1 MMELMLIFL
10 CTAVGLGLAIKRAPL
25 WTWTLAVVGIILAT
39 QIGGLKGNIR
49 EPSFGMLSVCAWLV
63 ALVFGALSIPSFRRR
78 ILVTPIYHMIR
89 RGLPRVS
96 DTARLALEAGTV
108 GFESG
113 FLAGRP
119 DWQELRSIPPM
130 ALSQEETAFFNG
142 PTDTLCGMIDDW
154 DIRHNRREIPEA
166 IWSFVKKHGFLCL
179 RLSKQ
184 YGGRGFSAQAL
195 SLILGKIAARSP
207 DIFGILMIPNSLGLA
222 ELIETYGTDAQKGH
236 FLPRLASGEDIPC
249 LALTG
254 PASGSDAAT
263 MRDIGTVT
271 RGTYAG
277 ADTIGIRASWDKRYI
292 TLAPDATLI
301 GIALQVF
308 DPENVLGRGDTL
320 GMTVAI
326 VPARHPGVHVG
337 RRHLPCGAA
346 FSNGPT
352 RGEDV
357 FIPLAWVI
365 GGEAMVGRGWWM
377 ITECLATSRAI
388 ALPGCAAAG
397 TKAML
402 RVSTAYGH
410 IRRQFGFPIAKMEGL
425 EEPLARMAETAYVN
439 EACRAVIAAMVDR
452 GEKPSALS
460 ALVKYQTTE
469 RLRRSVNDAMDLH
482 GGRAIFD
489 GPANYIQSIYQM
501 VPAAITIEGAN
512 IVTRGLIAFTQ
523 GAFRSHPYLWKEI
536 KACQDDNERRGLA
549 AFENAFLAHISFS
562 LSNLSSALVHNITG
576 GRFCAVPDQP
586 FDADRWYRQLSRAS
600 RNFALVA
607 DLAVIALARK
617 IRTKQ
622 KLTGRL
628 ADALS
633 ELFLLAC
640 VLKRY
645 EDDGRPGDD
654 SQFVAFAMQNG
665 LHRFQEA
672 IRGTIENF
680 PIMWLRLL
688 MRVAVFP
695 LGFPY
700 RPAPDRLGQKIA
712 RLASGPGET
721 RDRLTRHI
729 YVSNDPLDP
738 TGLLEVT
745 LEKVIKAEEIQKK
758 VERAA
763 RRGLIRRFHGI
774 DWIGDAVSRNIITQ
788 QEGNLLRDAET
799 STARVVA
806 VDDFDPDEVRPH
818 YMTAGHNFRAVREA
832 ARE

>member
-1 MMELMLIFL
+1 
-10 CTAVGLGLAIKRAPL
+10 V
-25 WTWTLAVVGIILAT
+25 
-39 QIGGLKGNIR
+39 Q
-49 EPSFGMLSVCAWLV
+49 
-63 ALVFGALSIPSFRRR
+63 
-78 ILVTPIYHMIR
+78 
-89 RGLPRVS
+89 
-96 DTARLALEAGTV
+96 
-108 GFESG
+108 
-113 FLAGRP
+113 
-119 DWQELRSIPPM
+119 
-130 ALSQEETAFFNG
+130 
-142 PTDTLCGMIDDW
+142 
-154 DIRHNRREIPEA
+154 
-166 IWSFVKKHGFLCL
+166 
-179 RLSKQ
+179 
-184 YGGRGFSAQAL
+184 
-195 SLILGKIAARSP
+195 
-207 DIFGILMIPNSLGLA
+207 
-222 ELIETYGTDAQKGH
+222 
-236 FLPRLASGEDIPC
+236 
-249 LALTG
+249 
-254 PASGSDAAT
+254 
-263 MRDIGTVT
+263 
-271 RGTYAG
+271 
-277 ADTIGIRASWDKRYI
+277 
-292 TLAPDATLI
+292 
-301 GIALQVF
+301 
-308 DPENVLGRGDTL
+308 
-320 GMTVAI
+320 
-326 VPARHPGVHVG
+326 VG

-352 RGEDV
+352 RGKDV

-397 TKAML
+397 AKAML
-402 RVSTAYGH
+402 RVSTAYGR

-425 EEPLARMAETAYVN
+425 EEPLARMVETAYVS

-452 GEKPSALS
+452 GDKPSVLS

-501 VPAAITIEGAN
+501 VPAAITIDGAN
-512 IVTRGLIAFTQ
+512 IVTRGLITFTQ
-523 GAFRSHPYLWKEI
+523 GALRSHPYLGDEI
-536 KACQDDNERRGLA
+536 KACQDENESRGLA
-549 AFENAFLAHISFS
+549 VFEKAFLAHISFS
-562 LSNLSSALVHNITG
+562 LSNISSALLHNITG
-576 GRFCAVPDQP
+576 GRFCAVPDKTSGTN
-586 FDADRWYRQLSRAS
+586 RWYRQLSRAS

-607 DLAVIALARK
+607 DLTVVALARE

-645 EDDGRPGDD
+645 EDDGRLGDD
-654 SQFVAFAMQNG
+654 RQFVAFAMQNG

-700 RPAPDRLGQKIA
+700 RPAADWLGHKIVG
-712 RLASGPGET
+712 LASEPGAT
-721 RDRLTRHI
+721 RDRLTRYI

-763 RRGLIRRFHGI
+763 RRGLVRRFHGI
-774 DWIGDAVSRNIITQ
+774 DWIGDAISKNIITQ
-788 QEGNLLRDAET
+788 QEENLLRDAET
-799 STARVVA
+799 ATARVIA
-806 VDDFDPDEVRPH
+806 VDDFDPDEVRPN
-818 YMTAGHNFRAVREA
+818 YMIAGHNIRAVGEA
-832 ARE
+832 AGE